1 MRATAPVEEGALE
14 RDGFGVGYATYGAGD
29 VTICL
34 VMPDTIVH
42 AGAWKAQVPF
52 LARHF
57 RVVTIDP
64 RGNGRSDRP
73 TGSDQMTAQH
83 LIDDAWAV
91 LDHVGAERVVL
102 GGVCAGAGLCTIL
115 AAERPDRVLGVFAIN
130 PGLALTPPL
139 PHRLQFDFDAE
150 LDTDEA
156 WARSNRHYWLR
167 DWPGFAEFFFTQ
179 MFPEPHSSK
188 QVEDTVGW
196 ALETTP
202 ETMLI
207 DHDGEPDPRFST
219 EAEDVCRALRC
230 PVVVVSGSLDMC
242 QDPDRGR
249 RLAELT
255 GGDFVLLEGCGHL
268 PLARD
273 PVKINLLLRDFV
285 RRACRA
291 TA

>member
-1 MRATAPVEEGALE
+1 MRATAPVEDGVLE
-14 RDGFGVGYATYGAGD
+14 RDGFGVGYAMYGAGD
-29 VTICL
+29 VTVCL

-42 AGAWKAQVPF
+42 AGAWKAQVAVPGPT
-52 LARHF
+52 LPGG
-57 RVVTIDP
+57 D
-64 RGNGRSDRP
+64 GRPAGQRTLRPADRF
-73 TGSDQMTAQH
+73 GADDAQH
-83 LIDDAWAV
+83 LLDDVWAV
-91 LDHVGAERVVL
+91 LDHVGAEQRGDGRGL
-102 GGVCAGAGLCTIL
+102 RRRGTLHHPGRRAARPGVGRLRHQPGAGAD
-115 AAERPDRVLGVFAIN
+115 AAVA
-130 PGLALTPPL
+130 A
-139 PHRLQFDFDAE
+139 RLQFDFDAE
-150 LDTDEA
+150 LDTDEG

-219 EAEDVCRALRC
+219 DAEDVCRALRC
-230 PVVVVSGSLDMC
+230 PVLVVSGSLDMC

-249 RLAELT
+249 RVAELT

-285 RRACRA
+285 RRVSRA
-291 TA
+291 TV